1 MAAGGFNPRYTN
13 AEDYALWLQVA
24 TVAPIARVAKVLA
37 FYHFHGAAQASA
49 NHARAALQLW
59 QAQREF
65 LASHPQT
72 VSQLERTQAAT
83 LSHGTLMQRGFE
95 RYWARDLEGARC
107 IFRVVMRHGYGTPHQ
122 WLYML
127 PSWLPLSWHQA
138 ALRLFERLTG
148 RCNGG
153 KT

>member
-1 MAAGGFNPRYTN
+1 MAAGGFNPRYIN

-24 TVAPIARVAKVLA
+24 TVAEIARVTEVLA
-37 FYHFHGAAQASA
+37 FYHFHGEEQASA
-49 NHARAALQLW
+49 NHTRAALQLW
-59 QAQREF
+59 QAQRDF
-65 LASHPQT
+65 LASHPEALN
-72 VSQLERTQAAT
+72 QLGRTKARK

-95 RYWARDLEGARC
+95 RYWARDLEGARR
-107 IFRVVMRHGYGTPHQ
+107 IFRVVMRHAYGAPHQ

-138 ALRLFERLTG
+138 ALQLERLTTRG
-148 RCNGG
+148 NG